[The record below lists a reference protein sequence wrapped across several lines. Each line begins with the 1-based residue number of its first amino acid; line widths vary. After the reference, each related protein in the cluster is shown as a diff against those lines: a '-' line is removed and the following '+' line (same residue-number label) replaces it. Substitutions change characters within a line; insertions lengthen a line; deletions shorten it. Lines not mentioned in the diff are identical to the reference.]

1 MGGSVIDIVA
11 RPMTR
16 RTAPEKEDDED
27 IEEKVD
33 DTETSSGEVGRTTK
47 MTRTTPSSSLLCGTS
62 NPGSCSE
69 WDGGVGRNI
78 AETLS
83 RLGIPPLFYTAIG
96 NDARGTALRQRLQK
110 EYQIRT
116 IDNLRTNDDNDNDEY
131 NVNDTDGTVATPNTA
146 TYLAV
151 LDSEGELHTAIADMD
166 VLEDIPIP
174 DIKVSTQ

>member
-11 RPMTR
+11 RPTTR
-16 RTAPEKEDDED
+16 RTAPEKEENEED
-27 IEEKVD
+27 VEEKVD
-33 DTETSSGEVGRTTK
+33 DDETRSGEIGRMTKTT
-47 MTRTTPSSSLLCGTS
+47 TTTASSSLLCGTL

-69 WDGGVGRNI
+69 WDGDVLRNI
-78 AETLS
+78 ADTLS
-83 RLGIPPLFYTAIG
+83 RLGIPSTFYTAIG
-96 NDARGTALRQRLQK
+96 NDARGTALRQRLQE

-116 IDNLRTNDDNDNDEY
+116 IDNLRTNDDEY
-131 NVNDTDGTVATPNTA
+131 NVNDTDGTVTTTNTA